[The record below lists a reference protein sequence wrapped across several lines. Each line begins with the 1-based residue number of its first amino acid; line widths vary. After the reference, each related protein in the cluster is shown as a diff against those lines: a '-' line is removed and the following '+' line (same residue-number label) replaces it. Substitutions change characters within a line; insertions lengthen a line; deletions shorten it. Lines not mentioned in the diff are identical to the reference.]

1 MGMFNSIVSDLLC
14 PDNKAVSKNAEI
26 QIKWQAYEERCLD
39 VYRVGDTLK
48 CILPEFDNCFIRT
61 DYICDA
67 CSKHTTLKNGMRF
80 ISTSDQK
87 RHYVFVRIVKGR
99 IERVMTEEEFRN
111 TDIKDFVDYL

>member
-14 PDNKAVSKNAEI
+14 PDKKAVSKNSEI

-48 CILPEFDNCFIRT
+48 GILPEFDNCLVRT

-67 CSKHTTLKNGMRF
+67 CSKHTTLKNGKHF

-87 RHYVFVRIVKGR
+87 RHYVYVHIVKGR
-99 IERVMTEEEFRN
+99 IKQIMTAAEFRKMK
-111 TDIKDFVDYL
+111 IKEFVDYL